1 MAHGKVCNAKLSGG
15 INFFRGN
22 SIWSLEWTPGDCA
35 EVSRKI
41 VFVSIPVKYGSSL
54 VGIKSYTY
62 DKLVLDYGPLKE
74 NTVAVSWN
82 ASKSKY
88 DIAFGGIRSC
98 AGMSPHAMIKDQ
110 IGSALNS
117 NHNLA
122 LMSKVLDETF
132 HACLSLSRLP
142 STPQFVSGQSIAFRG
157 ALLFDWGFLIA
168 GLLF

>member
-1 MAHGKVCNAKLSGG
+1 MERHVMPNCWEES
-15 INFFRGN
+15 ISRGN

-41 VFVSIPVKYGSSL
+41 VFVSIPVEYGSSL

-142 STPQFVSGQSIAFRG
+142 STPQFVSGQSIGFRG
-157 ALLFDWGFLIA
+157 ALLFA
-168 GLLF
+168 